1 MGDVINGKYPVSL
14 SAWNWLFERDSFV
27 DFVPIFKDRQ
37 VMALVPSLPDVDPG
51 LFTRLRKKDGCYSTF
66 YIKLGSTRC
75 LGTS

>member
-51 LFTRLRKKDGCYSTF
+51 LFTRLR
-66 YIKLGSTRC
+66 
-75 LGTS
+75 